1 MGNKKS
7 MTGSSRS
14 LIEIDPIEER
24 IKKEQLRNAKLLKE
38 NKDLE
43 IKYRI
48 FQSSLIGK
56 TIYVYLRIRRTWRQ
70 CLKIVQ
76 GKKSYRQVFDKRY
89 KKQKAEQRVTKFKRK
104 LEEGFEKR
112 ILKELEKDI
121 QRVDNHYLVSLS
133 AWELVLWYA
142 RKQTYFNK
150 LKALDC
156 IKIMGKSGYKSS
168 LKHKKTIIEA
178 ELLHALG
185 MSEKAISILENFPE
199 THYSSIDENFAKA
212 NICEDPQ
219 EKIGYIN
226 RVFNKYDQCVLSK
239 EGLQVEETLFNQLRI
254 DYECCEESIGGK
266 DLPKVSIIV
275 PVYNA
280 ENSIKTVV
288 NSLINQTWSNI
299 EVIIVDD
306 GSTDETLNIIRYLA
320 ERDSRI
326 SCYSTEEYSG
336 NYSARNIGLKVAT
349 GEYVTV
355 NGPDEWA
362 HPQKIAY
369 QANHLMHNPDVIA
382 NTSLQVCVTEELS
395 FMRVENEVTE
405 YTFSN
410 KSSLMYLREKVIEK
424 LGFWDMVS
432 FGGSQEFVSR
442 LIRIFGQHALVNLT
456 NGVYSFRKADSTS
469 VVLDGCLY
477 KGWQVNAYKEYAE
490 SHDHYHESG
499 GNLKY
504 PFPQEVRPF
513 PIPAPMKPKRVV
525 NKGERRHFDVIIAS
539 EFRLLG
545 GTNMSNIEEIKAQ
558 KQHGLKTGLVQ
569 LSRYDLNSV
578 ERINPQVR
586 ETIDGDRVEMIVYGE
601 KVSCDVLIVR
611 HPPALQEWQKYVPDV
626 KAGRV
631 EVIVNQPPQRDY
643 GEKGERLYSFKE
655 CVKHLKMYFG
665 QEGTWYPIGPEIRK
679 TLDKYHKAELDEI
692 NLAEEDWVN
701 IIHVDEWWRGRYT
714 REEGSPIRIGRHS
727 RDQYVKWPESR
738 EKMMLIYP
746 TEGPYEIHVLGG
758 AKSPKKVLG
767 ELPSNWNVK
776 EFGEESPQSFLKR
789 LDVFVYYTHS
799 DWVEAFG
806 RVIFEAMAAGVPV
819 VIEPKYKDLFGEAAI
834 YAEPEEVLKAI
845 EKLMSQPERYE
856 AQVEKAKQYVDEH
869 FGYVKHITRIARDRY
884 GK

>member
-1 MGNKKS
+1 MLRKVKRLLTKFIEWVLYKKLKS
-7 MTGSSRS
+7 SQKEKFSKLLTSRQKAFLKKFIKTGQKQARMRKIEKLRHRLTTLGFQEKALEELSDLFDQGENIFLKKMAGYELMTWYANQHNNVCAE
-14 LIEIDPIEER
+14 LVIEIGTVLLDLEKDKDRLRKLIIMLSESYQLLGKQQTGKKIITRLLENEAHPDTLLAAANLEIEE
-24 IKKEQLRNAKLLKE
+24 NAKLYWINQLY
-38 NKDLE
+38 D
-43 IKYRI
+43 
-48 FQSSLIGK
+48 
-56 TIYVYLRIRRTWRQ
+56 
-70 CLKIVQ
+70 
-76 GKKSYRQVFDKRY
+76 
-89 KKQKAEQRVTKFKRK
+89 KQKYQQIALQNGEALHKYDVLSTHNPEKRANQAEQ
-104 LEEGFEKR
+104 
-112 ILKELEKDI
+112 
-121 QRVDNHYLVSLS
+121 QS
-133 AWELVLWYA
+133 
-142 RKQTYFNK
+142 
-150 LKALDC
+150 
-156 IKIMGKSGYKSS
+156 
-168 LKHKKTIIEA
+168 
-178 ELLHALG
+178 
-185 MSEKAISILENFPE
+185 
-199 THYSSIDENFAKA
+199 
-212 NICEDPQ
+212 
-219 EKIGYIN
+219 
-226 RVFNKYDQCVLSK
+226 
-239 EGLQVEETLFNQLRI
+239 
-254 DYECCEESIGGK
+254 
-266 DLPKVSIIV
+266 KVSIIV
-275 PVYNA
+275 PAYNA
-280 ENSIKTVV
+280 EDKISTAIS
-288 NSLINQTWSNI
+288 SLLNQTWRNI
-299 EVIIVDD
+299 EVLVVDD
-306 GSTDETLNIIRYLA
+306 CSTDNTTDIVRGFA
-320 ERDSRI
+320 EKDSRVKLLQ
-326 SCYSTEEYSG
+326 TNENSG
-336 NYSARNIGLKVAT
+336 AYVARNTALKIAT
-349 GEYVTV
+349 GEYVTI
-355 NGPDEWA
+355 NDADDWSHPD
-362 HPQKIAY
+362 KIEL
-369 QANHLMHNPDVIA
+369 QARHLNRHSHFIGNFSNQARVSNDLNFYRRGKFGVYIFT
-382 NTSLQVCVTEELS
+382 NFSS
-395 FMRVENEVTE
+395 FMFR
-405 YTFSN
+405 
-410 KSSLMYLREKVIEK
+410 REKVVET
-424 LGFWDMVS
+424 LGYWDSVRFAGDSEYVKRIKRVFGERSIAELAGPPMS
-432 FGGSQEFVSR
+432 FQR
-442 LIRIFGQHALVNLT
+442 QT
-456 NGVYSFRKADSTS
+456 ADSLTGNS
-469 VVLDGCLY
+469 AFGFPGY
-477 KGWQVNAYKEYAE
+477 FMGARQEYAE

-499 GNLKY
+499 GSLKY
-504 PFPQEVRPF
+504 SFPQEVRPF

-578 ERINPQVR
+578 EQINPHVR

-738 EKMMLIYP
+738 EKMMLTYP

-767 ELPSNWNVK
+767 KLPTNWNVK

-834 YAEPEEVLKAI
+834 YAEPEEVLEAI

-869 FGYVKHITRIARDRY
+869 FGYAKHITRIT
-884 GK
+884 G

>member
-1 MGNKKS
+1 
-7 MTGSSRS
+7 
-14 LIEIDPIEER
+14 
-24 IKKEQLRNAKLLKE
+24 
-38 NKDLE
+38 
-43 IKYRI
+43 
-48 FQSSLIGK
+48 
-56 TIYVYLRIRRTWRQ
+56 
-70 CLKIVQ
+70 
-76 GKKSYRQVFDKRY
+76 
-89 KKQKAEQRVTKFKRK
+89 
-104 LEEGFEKR
+104 
-112 ILKELEKDI
+112 
-121 QRVDNHYLVSLS
+121 
-133 AWELVLWYA
+133 
-142 RKQTYFNK
+142 
-150 LKALDC
+150 
-156 IKIMGKSGYKSS
+156 
-168 LKHKKTIIEA
+168 
-178 ELLHALG
+178 
-185 MSEKAISILENFPE
+185 
-199 THYSSIDENFAKA
+199 
-212 NICEDPQ
+212 
-219 EKIGYIN
+219 
-226 RVFNKYDQCVLSK
+226 
-239 EGLQVEETLFNQLRI
+239 
-254 DYECCEESIGGK
+254 
-266 DLPKVSIIV
+266 
-275 PVYNA
+275 
-280 ENSIKTVV
+280 
-288 NSLINQTWSNI
+288 
-299 EVIIVDD
+299 
-306 GSTDETLNIIRYLA
+306 
-320 ERDSRI
+320 
-326 SCYSTEEYSG
+326 
-336 NYSARNIGLKVAT
+336 
-349 GEYVTV
+349 
-355 NGPDEWA
+355 
-362 HPQKIAY
+362 
-369 QANHLMHNPDVIA
+369 
-382 NTSLQVCVTEELS
+382 
-395 FMRVENEVTE
+395 
-405 YTFSN
+405 
-410 KSSLMYLREKVIEK
+410 
-424 LGFWDMVS
+424 
-432 FGGSQEFVSR
+432 
-442 LIRIFGQHALVNLT
+442 
-456 NGVYSFRKADSTS
+456 
-469 VVLDGCLY
+469 
-477 KGWQVNAYKEYAE
+477 
-490 SHDHYHESG
+490 
-499 GNLKY
+499 
-504 PFPQEVRPF
+504 
-513 PIPAPMKPKRVV
+513 MKPKRVV

-578 ERINPQVR
+578 EQINPHVR

-738 EKMMLIYP
+738 EKMMLTYP

-767 ELPSNWNVK
+767 ELPTNWNVK

-834 YAEPEEVLKAI
+834 YAEPEEVLEAI

-869 FGYVKHITRIARDRY
+869 FGYAKHITRIVGDRY